1 MPFRNIYLENVKA
14 HGKYGMIVKNIENL
28 QQINVTVTSDNN

>member
-1 MPFRNIYLENVKA
+1 MPFRNIYLENIKA

-28 QQINVTVTSDNN
+28 QQ